1 MLQVNIEYRIQFTFI
16 LYILF
21 IQTEKKTLSYW
32 NPKGGT
38 IIKQPM
44 SNHYT
49 FFFSSPVGYVSSSEI
64 THSGFNNNSVTVNEK
79 AFE

>member
-1 MLQVNIEYRIQFTFI
+1 MHHFLLNSTSEYRIKKYIYVYLYRVF

-32 NPKGGT
+32 NPRGGT

-44 SNHYT
+44 SNHYKYFLLVQLVMSAAQKSHT
-49 FFFSSPVGYVSSSEI
+49 LD
-64 THSGFNNNSVTVNEK
+64 
-79 AFE
+79 

>member
-49 FFFSSPVGYVSSSEI
+49 FFFLVQLGMSAAQKSHTLDLII
-64 THSGFNNNSVTVNEK
+64 TLWL
-79 AFE
+79 